1 MIRHRTVRI
10 GKRILEIEDSELL
23 GNMSDYKIIVRRED
37 GSRVGI
43 YRLAHAN

>member
-10 GKRILEIEDSELL
+10 GKRTLEIEDSELL

-37 GSRVGI
+37 RSIIGI
-43 YRLAHAN
+43 YRLAAN